1 MPASQRHQRTME
13 MIERVVENE
22 LRVLLAE
29 EDEEIQRARARE
41 LLIPAIRRAY
51 DRAGLMLAPPTVERA
66 EEHWAAVLAR
76 IDTKPRSHAP
86 TP

>member
-1 MPASQRHQRTME
+1 MQASQRRQQMME

-22 LRVLLAE
+22 LRDLLAE
-29 EDEEIQRARARE
+29 EDEEIHRARVRE

-66 EEHWAAVLAR
+66 EEHWTAVLAR
-76 IDTKPRSHAP
+76 IRAQSRSHVP

>member
-1 MPASQRHQRTME
+1 MQASQRRQQTME

-22 LRVLLAE
+22 LRDLLAE
-29 EDEEIQRARARE
+29 GDEEIHRARVRE

-76 IDTKPRSHAP
+76 IHAQSRSHVP